1 MAFLRAPENSVLDK
15 KVFSITSASSRVG
28 RYPDCEIFLDHAGV
42 SREHARITL
51 DKSGYHIEDLK
62 SRNGTFLN
70 GHPVTEPTL
79 LHEGDVVKFCDLELI
94 FSSGEPMRVPRDSQS
109 SSVRTSQVFVS
120 DDADEQ
126 PFTVKSQINLGD
138 KKPTLTSANA
148 AVKLQAMID
157 IGRNLGAAVDD
168 VLQQLSENLL
178 KIFPQA
184 DCVFILLN
192 DKQTGRLEPR
202 KYLHRD
208 PANQESVRISRTI
221 LEKVAFSKAAIF
233 SDDIA
238 NDSRFEPS
246 DSIVNFSIYSIM
258 AAPIMD
264 YDQSEVLGVI
274 QVDTRSRGQKF
285 TYEDLDLLVSLA
297 YQVAVSYQNAKLQ
310 EVAIEEQVMEREMNI
325 ARKVQMGLLPT
336 EPPVV
341 AGYEFFDYYKAA
353 RHLGGDYYDYIP
365 LPDGRLIFTLG
376 DVSGKGV
383 SAALLMAKLS
393 AEVRY
398 GLLIEPSLHATVK
411 RLNRS
416 FAESRWDNRFITFF
430 FGAVDPKTHRIQ
442 FFNAGHLPP
451 ILVSPDGT
459 TQLLGEE
466 TISLPLGVMEDSE
479 YTEVSLTIENG
490 QNRVIISNGTTDAMN
505 AQEQCLTIQ
514 GVLDHIKQ
522 SRTPSVSEFGKNLI
536 SAVQSFAGRTPQT
549 DDQSLLIVGRR
560 DEEQK

>member
-1 MAFLRAPENSVLDK
+1 MAFLRTPENSVLEK
-15 KVFSITSASSRVG
+15 KVFAIPSASSRIG

-51 DKSGYHIEDLK
+51 DKNGYHLEDLK

-70 GHPVTEPTL
+70 GTPVAQPVL
-79 LHEGDVVKFCDLELI
+79 LHDGDVLRSCELELI
-94 FSSGEPMRVPRDSQS
+94 FLAGEPERHEHLSRPSQTLVFEDGGEDS
-109 SSVRTSQVFVS
+109 
-120 DDADEQ
+120 
-126 PFTVKSQINLGD
+126 FTVKSQIKLGVD

-168 VLQQLSENLL
+168 VLKQLSENLL
-178 KIFPQA
+178 RIFPQS

-192 DKQTGRLEPR
+192 DRQTGRLELR
-202 KYLHRD
+202 KHLHRD
-208 PANQESVRISRTI
+208 PNNRESVRISRTI
-221 LEKVAFSKAAIF
+221 LEKVAFSKAAIL
-233 SDDIA
+233 SDDVA
-238 NDSRFEPS
+238 NDSRFDPS
-246 DSIVNFSIYSIM
+246 ESIVNYNIYSIM

-274 QVDTRSRGQKF
+274 QVDSRSRGQKF
-285 TYEDLDLLVSLA
+285 TYEDLDMLVSLA
-297 YQVAVSYQNAKLQ
+297 YQIAVSYQNAQLQ

-336 EPPVV
+336 VPPVV
-341 AGYEFFDYYKAA
+341 TNYGFYDYYQAA

-365 LPDGRLIFTLG
+365 LPDGRLVFTLG

-398 GLLIEPSLHATVK
+398 GLLIESSFGETVK

-416 FAESRWDNRFITFF
+416 FSESRWDNRFITFF
-430 FGAVDPKTHRIQ
+430 FGVLDPKTHEIRY
-442 FFNAGHLPP
+442 FNAGHLPP
-451 ILVSPDGT
+451 ILVSPDGS
-459 TQLLGEE
+459 TQLLGEDK
-466 TISLPLGVMEDSE
+466 IGLPLGVMEDSE
-479 YTEVSLTIENG
+479 YEECSLTIENG
-490 QNRVIISNGTTDAMN
+490 QNLVIISDGLTDAMN
-505 AQEQCLTIQ
+505 AQEQYFMIQ
-514 GVLDHIKQ
+514 GVLDHLKQ
-522 SRTPSVSEFGKNLI
+522 SRISSVTEFGRNLVN
-536 SAVQSFAGRTPQT
+536 AVQSFAGRTPQT

-560 DEEQK
+560 DGI